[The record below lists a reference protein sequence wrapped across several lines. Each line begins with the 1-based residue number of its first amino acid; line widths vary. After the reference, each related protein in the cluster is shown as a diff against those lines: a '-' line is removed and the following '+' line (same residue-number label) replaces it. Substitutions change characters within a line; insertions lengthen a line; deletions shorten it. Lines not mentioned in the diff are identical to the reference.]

1 MNILKIHIL
10 SPFFDTSACGDRGHT
25 IAPGQPGAGK
35 TAIFSDLMADFV
47 QRQTGRGV
55 VVGPGMSSLTVQ
67 LHQAMLQQGGSVF
80 VYDPAAPF
88 YGPRKPSR
96 HRTVSKNRGSAPRS
110 AQR

>member
-10 SPFFDTSACGDRGHT
+10 SPFFDTPACGDRGHT
-25 IAPGQPGAGK
+25 IAIGQPGAGK
-35 TAIFSDLMADFV
+35 TAFFSDLMADIV
-47 QRQTGRGV
+47 KRQPGLCLV
-55 VVGPGMSSLTVQ
+55 AGPGMSSLTVQ
-67 LHQAMLQQGGSVF
+67 LHQSMLQQGGSVF

-96 HRTVSKNRGSAPRS
+96 HRTVSKSRGSAPRS